1 MNPEIISALQAISG
15 EKQVFTDARSLE
27 IFSLDHYWYSPVL
40 LEMLK
45 DKRADVVVAPANKH
59 ELLEVVRLAVKHSIP
74 LTIRGAGTGNYG
86 QCVPLSGGIV
96 ANMHRL
102 NNIISI
108 NPDSGIA
115 RVEAGVRMGALE
127 RKAREIGWELKIYPS
142 TWATCTIGGFV
153 GGGFGGVGSINH
165 GTLWDN
171 NVLAAE
177 VLTLTENPEILEL
190 KGWDCASVIHAYGT
204 TAIMLELSI
213 PLAKAQH
220 WTEVVFSFPTLENA
234 IEYGHALALDSSIP
248 KRELAINEAGIP
260 EFFTPLVSDGGV
272 KVGRANALLEVEASF
287 LVAVTSLAASFGGT
301 LDWHNPPEKYHK
313 SSFAISDF
321 TWNHTTLWAMK
332 AEAGITYLQGRFMA
346 NRVLEQCKL
355 LKAKFGDE
363 ILMHLEFIHE
373 NLSAGGTLVAASLP
387 LIRYSSQERLYEII
401 DYCEEIGI
409 QIANPH
415 VYYLDQ
421 DPRWSGEAVL
431 EGVKKFNPKWL
442 LNPGKIRQLETG
454 EKGVSAGSWFTT

>member
-1 MNPEIISALQAISG
+1 MNPEILTALKTIVG
-15 EKQVFTDARSLE
+15 DKQTFTDARSLE

-40 LEMLK
+40 LEMLQ
-45 DKRADVVVAPANKH
+45 DKRADVVVAPANKF
-59 ELLEVVRLAVKHSIP
+59 ELLEVVKLSVKHSIP

-102 NNIISI
+102 NNILEI
-108 NPDSGIA
+108 NEETGLA

-127 RKAREIGWELKIYPS
+127 RKGRELGWELKIYPS

-177 VLTLTENPEILEL
+177 VMTLTDTPEILEL
-190 KGWDCASVIHAYGT
+190 KGWDCASIIHAYGT
-204 TAIMLELSI
+204 TAIITELSI
-213 PLAKAQH
+213 PLAKAQT
-220 WTEVVFSFPTLENA
+220 WTEVVLSFPNLENA

-248 KRELAINEAGIP
+248 KRELAVNEAGIP
-260 EFFTPLVSDGGV
+260 EFFSPLVADGGV
-272 KVGRANALLEVEASF
+272 QVGRANVLLEVEASF
-287 LVAVTSLAASFGGT
+287 FEQVVELAKSFAGT

-332 AEAGITYLQGRFMA
+332 ADAGITYLQGRFMA
-346 NRVLEQCKL
+346 DRVLEQCKL
-355 LKAKFGDE
+355 LKVRFADE

-387 LIRYSSQERLYEII
+387 LIRYSNKERLYEII

-421 DPRWSGEAVL
+421 DPRWSGDAVL

-454 EKGVSAGSWFTT
+454 EKGVSAGSWFS